1 MVKEEGGGVQWR
13 AEGAE
18 VDEEGCRAR
27 GVLDYDARAAHIPI
41 IRANALTFQD
51 QPHIFFSSFLANYP
65 PVSGTAPRERLLHE
79 MKMKLF

>member
-1 MVKEEGGGVQWR
+1 MVKEEGGGVQWG

-27 GVLDYDARAAHIPI
+27 GVLDYDARAAHNPI

-51 QPHIFFSSFLANYP
+51 QPHIFFLHFWPIIRQL
-65 PVSGTAPRERLLHE
+65 VGQRRERGCC
-79 MKMKLF
+79 MK